1 MTGALL
7 IFGSVTAFVFVAVLL
22 MLGQGRAGYDAVY
35 HTGSE
40 LMLGHR
46 GWIQRVSFLQFGV
59 GMVVFA
65 VGVNQALNSVIGTV
79 LFAIVGLGSIISGAF
94 LPDPI
99 RGYPPEAPRG
109 NSDGVSWQHN
119 VHNAAGP
126 IMFLANFGAC
136 LALAS
141 RLEGAWQLYTILTA
155 VVGFALTVATAIA
168 WQRDAARTGLIQRAL
183 IVVYLAWI
191 ALLGIHLATTPP
203 YA

>member
-65 VGVNQALNSVIGTV
+65 VGVNQALNSVIGTAWGTRTRSV
-79 LFAIVGLGSIISGAF
+79 SPAGMVGS
-94 LPDPI
+94 
-99 RGYPPEAPRG
+99 
-109 NSDGVSWQHN
+109 
-119 VHNAAGP
+119 
-126 IMFLANFGAC
+126 
-136 LALAS
+136 
-141 RLEGAWQLYTILTA
+141 
-155 VVGFALTVATAIA
+155 
-168 WQRDAARTGLIQRAL
+168 
-183 IVVYLAWI
+183 
-191 ALLGIHLATTPP
+191 
-203 YA
+203 